1 MTKHWLRGVL
11 LGVSLALLL
20 AGGVALAQG
29 LTVTADKDCVECYPP
44 TEMMTKINGVLPP
57 DEYRVNLT
65 TTGWDYDQLL
75 CLRVY
80 FNGELIDDMGCH
92 IWPAGADPIEQYFA
106 LPCEAPPNTIQG
118 LAEEIVTP
126 ALYDVTDWYGEW
138 GYCARQP
145 DGAIACVSWFFAE
158 VCELEEEFVPEP
170 GSMILLG
177 SGLAGLAGYATL
189 RWRSRQ

>member
-11 LGVSLALLL
+11 LGVSVALLL

-29 LTVTADKDCVECYPP
+29 LTVTADKDCVKCYPL
-44 TEMMTKINGVLPP
+44 TQKDGMLL
-57 DEYRVNLT
+57 DEYIVNVT
-65 TTGWDYDQLL
+65 VTGWDYDQLL

-80 FNGELIDDMGCH
+80 FNGELHNDMGCQ
-92 IWPAGADPIEQYFA
+92 IVPAGFDPIEHHYF
-106 LPCEAPPNTIQG
+106 LPCEALPNNIQG

-126 ALYDVTDWYGEW
+126 AGYDVTDWYGEW

-145 DGAIACVSWFFAE
+145 DGAIACDSWFFAE

-177 SGLAGLAGYATL
+177 SGLAGLAGYAAL

>member
-65 TTGWDYDQLL
+65 VTGWDYDQLL

-80 FNGELIDDMGCH
+80 FNGELHNDMGCH
-92 IWPAGADPIEQYFA
+92 IWPAGTDPIEQIFS
-106 LPCEAPPNTIQG
+106 LPCTMPPNNIQG

-126 ALYDVTDWYGEW
+126 AGYDVEDWYGEW

-145 DGAIACVSWFFAE
+145 DGAIACDSWFFAE